1 MSTHGAQVPGPS
13 AVGPSVAAMS
23 EPTAPHVPAGTNHLT
38 GPIPPYFG
46 PMSRSE
52 RTATAQTPA
61 PRAAE
66 GDVAPDDPATRPTGM
81 PPAGGMPAG
90 ATAAGAAASPADA
103 PLADAPLADAPTA
116 EARTVDRP
124 AADGGPDDVPVAAW
138 ALTGDGPA
146 PGPDEPPAPPGAFP
160 TTPVSTRPS
169 VRARRRAPMVR
180 MGPWAPAAGA
190 LLGLVAGLVVV
201 AVLAGRADA
210 FAEGLALVFL
220 TVGLTMLGAAGA
232 LLADEVR
239 LVRRGA
245 REAAVR
251 PAWVEATAG
260 LLNGLTP
267 ARLLLVSSAF
277 VLFLAAYVGR

>member
-1 MSTHGAQVPGPS
+1 
-13 AVGPSVAAMS
+13 MS
-23 EPTAPHVPAGTNHLT
+23 ESSAPPVPAGPRNET

-46 PMSRSE
+46 PMG
-52 RTATAQTPA
+52 RTAQA
-61 PRAAE
+61 PQPRPAE
-66 GDVAPDDPATRPTGM
+66 GVADQADPVEAPG
-81 PPAGGMPAG
+81 PAG
-90 ATAAGAAASPADA
+90 ATAAGATAVGSPGSGAPDSGVPTTQALAAQAPMAEAPTVEEPAVSRPDGDPAD
-103 PLADAPLADAPTA
+103 
-116 EARTVDRP
+116 
-124 AADGGPDDVPVAAW
+124 GPVAAW
-138 ALTGDGPA
+138 ALTGDPS
-146 PGPDEPPAPPGAFP
+146 PDGPDLPPTGTFP
-160 TTPVSTRPS
+160 TTPVTTRPT
-169 VRARRRAPMVR
+169 VRARRRDPLTR

-190 LLGLVAGLVVV
+190 LLGLLAGLLVV

-210 FAEGLALVFL
+210 FGEGLALVFL
-220 TVGLTMLGAAGA
+220 VVGLTMLGAAGA

-267 ARLLLVSSAF
+267 ARLLLASSAF